1 MNLLFLSG
9 GRRVELLRAFRRA
22 YEAEGM
28 EGRIV
33 AADMEPLAPALRVA
47 DHEKVVVPAAEGVE
61 TGTAVVTVGD
71 AEGTATDPEGL
82 MQTVADLVE

>member
-1 MNLLFLSG
+1 
-9 GRRVELLRAFRRA
+9 
-22 YEAEGM
+22 
-28 EGRIV
+28 
-33 AADMEPLAPALRVA
+33 VA

-82 MQTVADLVE
+82 MRTVADLVE